1 LKTLIVIGGPTASGK
16 TSLAI
21 QLAQHYNTSI
31 LSADSRQWYREMTI
45 GVAKPTQDE
54 LNTVPHYFINSHS
67 IHDKVS
73 AGEFERFGLNCL
85 NSIFEK
91 NKIAVCVGGTGLY
104 IKAICEG
111 IDEMPII
118 DKKIETQLNDE
129 YAIKGLEWLQQELK
143 SMDSSYYESIDQQ
156 NPMRLLRALIFIKS
170 TGKSIS
176 SFQQK
181 EKKHRPFNVLYFSL
195 DLDRSC
201 LYNRIN
207 QRVDLMISHGL
218 LDEVKNLISFQE
230 LKCMHTVGYSEL
242 FQYLNQE
249 CTLEY
254 AIDKIKQHSRN
265 YAKRQVTWFKNQ
277 SNFTFLEPETAFNE
291 IVKICDSTQL

>member
-1 LKTLIVIGGPTASGK
+1 MKTLIVIGGPTASGK

-31 LSADSRQWYREMTI
+31 LSADSRQCYREMTI